1 MQPLQRSPNGNF
13 IKFSKSAKE
22 TLSNREKGK
31 IKHFFLKQNEI
42 KFESKTKLEYTYK
55 NEYNFFTKQNELR
68 LGPEV
73 VLKTEHVK
81 KKEIIG
87 IFIIIV

>member
-1 MQPLQRSPNGNF
+1 MHSLQRSPNGNF

-22 TLSNREKGK
+22 TLSNRENKT
-31 IKHFFLKQNEI
+31 FFSKQNEI

-55 NEYNFFTKQNELR
+55 NEYNYFTKQNELR
-68 LGPEV
+68 LGPEM

>member
-1 MQPLQRSPNGNF
+1 MQKKPCR
-13 IKFSKSAKE
+13 I
-22 TLSNREKGK
+22 GK

-73 VLKTEHVK
+73 VLKTEQIKSK
-81 KKEIIG
+81 KIVTVIIMT
-87 IFIIIV
+87 IPIIC